1 MFRNY
6 LRIAI
11 RNLWKKK
18 VYTGINLLGLAIAAA
33 FCMLVYMYMEQEK
46 SFDSFHTNSD
56 RLYRLEATS
65 LFNFEEKGKPKNG
78 FFSWLAPKDDGV
90 RNMLTHPYVLADDLR
105 AGVPDIE
112 VAVRAQGNYNTVC
125 WYNGQSYKIADGSA
139 TFIESNFF
147 TILDFP
153 LLKGN
158 PASVLSNKSSVVVDQ
173 STANRIFGSQ
183 DPIGK
188 ILSIPSIE
196 NSLFTVTGVAKD
208 FPPNSSIQY
217 KMIFPLEAH
226 PSHQENSVDKSN
238 NHFNYTTLLLAK
250 PNTNK
255 VGLQNKITA
264 FAKNYFAKT
273 IKEWAEQETDKT
285 REVKFELFVR
295 PLTEAHYNSAYPWG
309 HYTNVENLFQLA
321 LLALVIL
328 VIACVNY
335 VLLSLTNTVSRSQEV
350 GIRKTLG
357 AERKSI
363 VWQFLVETQLL
374 VFVSIVLGVIL
385 CFSTI
390 PLFNSLTGAKLE
402 ASILYWREYIAAGLG
417 LFLILGL
424 LAGVYPA
431 FIMSGMRPLNMLR
444 KFSSVKISPFLSN
457 SLVVVQYSACV
468 LLIISAIVIS
478 KQMKLMN
485 SMQLGFDKEQVMFIS
500 NPYDWEDNERRA
512 LTERMFKYTSSD
524 PSISGYTA
532 ANAKFGY
539 GFNLNGHLINDKRE
553 MIFQIPIDFGYFD
566 FMKIPMIKGRDF
578 SREMP
583 TDSARFELP
592 KGSTIEGTSTVSRAI
607 VVNETLYNLLGKP
620 PLDEINKSMG
630 ARIIGVCKDY
640 QFFSVMKKIDPAYH
654 MIRSDYGFQFLIL
667 RIKPGQDLPKV
678 IDRIQTSFASLTNK
692 QPFEFSFADEEV
704 KKGYEIYSKWLKTIN
719 VATLIA
725 VIIAGM
731 GLFGLSALYAL
742 NRTKEVGIRKV
753 MGASVSSIFLLLNKN
768 IFRLATISFI
778 IAIPAAFYL
787 MREWLQ
793 NFPNRV
799 NLNWVVFL
807 VAGLIGLALAI
818 IAVSYHT
825 VRAARANPVE
835 SLKRE

>member
-1 MFRNY
+1 MLPNY
-6 LRIAI
+6 LRLAL

-18 VYTGINLLGLAIAAA
+18 VYTGINLVGLSIAAA
-33 FCMLVYMYMEQEK
+33 FCMLVYMYMQQEK
-46 SFDSFHTNSD
+46 SFDSFHANSD

-65 LFNFEEKGKPKNG
+65 LFDFGDNGKPKKS
-78 FFSWLAPKDDGV
+78 FFSWLAPKDDGK
-90 RNMLTHPYVLADDLR
+90 RNMLTHPYVLADDLK
-105 AGVPDIE
+105 AGIPAIE
-112 VAVRAQGNYNTVC
+112 AVVRAQGNYNTVC
-125 WYNGQSYKIADGSA
+125 WFNGQSYKIEDGAA

-147 TILDFP
+147 TVMDFP
-153 LLKGN
+153 LLEGN
-158 PASVLSNKSSVVVDQ
+158 PQSVLSGANNVVIDQ
-173 STANRIFGSQ
+173 NTAKRIFGSQ
-183 DPIGK
+183 SPIGK
-188 ILSIPSIE
+188 VISIPSIQ
-196 NSLFTVTGVAKD
+196 NKLFTVTGVAKD
-208 FPPNSSIQY
+208 FPVNSSIQY
-217 KMIFPLEAH
+217 KMLFPLEAH
-226 PSHQENSVDKSN
+226 PSHLENTADRSN

-250 PNTNK
+250 PNTDK
-255 VGLQNKITA
+255 ASLQSKITA
-264 FAKNYFAKT
+264 FATGYFAKT
-273 IKEWAEQETDKT
+273 IKEWQEQETDKSK
-285 REVKFELFVR
+285 EVKFELFVR
-295 PLTEAHYNSAYPWG
+295 PLTAAHYNTAYPWG
-309 HYTNVENLFQLA
+309 HYTNVENLYQLA
-321 LLALVIL
+321 LLAIVIL
-328 VIACVNY
+328 LIACVNY

-374 VFVSIVLGVIL
+374 VFTSIVAGIFLCLG
-385 CFSTI
+385 SI
-390 PLFNSLTGAKLE
+390 PLFNSLTGARLE
-402 ASILYWREYIAAGLG
+402 AGFEYWKEYIVAGFG
-417 LFLILGL
+417 LFILLGV
-424 LAGVYPA
+424 LAGAYPS
-431 FIMSGMRPLNMLR
+431 FVMSGMRPLNMLR
-444 KFSSVKISPFLSN
+444 KFSSVKISPVLSN

-500 NPYDWEDNERRA
+500 NPYDWDDPERKLLA
-512 LTERMFKYTSSD
+512 ERMSKYASTD
-524 PSISGYTA
+524 PAISEFTA
-532 ANAKFGY
+532 ANVKFGN

-566 FMKIPMIKGRDF
+566 FMKIPIVKGRNF
-578 SREMP
+578 SRDMP

-592 KGSTIEGTSTVSRAI
+592 KEAILEGTSTVKKAI

-620 PLDEINKSMG
+620 PLDEINQSMG

-654 MIRSDYGFQFLIL
+654 MIRSDFGFQYSIV

-678 IDRIQTSFASLTNK
+678 IDRIQANFSALTSK
-692 QPFEFSFADEEV
+692 RPFEFSFADEEI
-704 KKGYEIYSKWLKTIN
+704 KKGYEVYLQWLKTIN

-753 MGASVSSIFLLLNKN
+753 MGASVSSVFFLLNKN
-768 IFRLATISFI
+768 IFRLALISFI
-778 IAIPAAFYL
+778 IAIPASMYL
-787 MREWLQ
+787 MKEWLQ
-793 NFPNRV
+793 NFPNRID
-799 NLNWVVFL
+799 LNWIIFL